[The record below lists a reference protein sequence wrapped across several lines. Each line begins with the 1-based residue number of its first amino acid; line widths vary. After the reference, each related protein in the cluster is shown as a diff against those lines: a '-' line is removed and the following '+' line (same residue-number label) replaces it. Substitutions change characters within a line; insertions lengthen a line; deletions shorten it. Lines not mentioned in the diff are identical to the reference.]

1 MKIEKEEKE
10 YENSDLF
17 HEMNEKDK
25 IAENNDTNLN
35 GDIEN
40 NEIEINEAYPKKFP
54 NIEDKISTNQISTK
68 IKTKGS
74 KGIIRKD
81 NLIKEAIKAPM
92 KKFIK
97 VLKHKYKIELNSPN
111 WDQILGDNTAQRRR
125 MLKLKIYQ
133 FLCFNIDNKKKII
146 SLLKKNKIPFP
157 LMFYLTRT
165 FEEIFTKYVN
175 EDKIFVIKNSTTI
188 KYTINNLSFPTLSQ
202 VIEEKKEEWKE
213 KDTFIDEKVTLFE
226 EISKNLIDDINNGKN
241 ERIQKKGKIFI
252 IACEIKEL
260 EEKMKNYE

>member
-1 MKIEKEEKE
+1 MEIEKEH
-10 YENSDLF
+10 ENTGLY

-25 IAENNDTNLN
+25 IEENNNTNLN
-35 GDIEN
+35 GDIIK
-40 NEIEINEAYPKKFP
+40 NEIEINEANPKKFS
-54 NIEDKISTNQISTK
+54 NIEDKININQISTK
-68 IKTKGS
+68 AKTKTT
-74 KGIIRKD
+74 KAKIRKD
-81 NLIKEAIKAPM
+81 NLILEAIKAPM

-111 WDQILGDNTAQRRR
+111 WDQILGNNTAQRRR

-146 SLLKKNKIPFP
+146 SLLKKNEIPFP

-188 KYTINNLSFPTLSQ
+188 INLSLPTLSQ
-202 VIEEKKEEWKE
+202 VIEEKKEEWRE
-213 KDTFIDEKVTLFE
+213 NDTYTDEKVILFE

-241 ERIQKKGKIFI
+241 ERIQKKEKIFI
-252 IACEIKEL
+252 IACELKEL

>member
-1 MKIEKEEKE
+1 
-10 YENSDLF
+10 
-17 HEMNEKDK
+17 
-25 IAENNDTNLN
+25 
-35 GDIEN
+35 
-40 NEIEINEAYPKKFP
+40 
-54 NIEDKISTNQISTK
+54 
-68 IKTKGS
+68 
-74 KGIIRKD
+74 
-81 NLIKEAIKAPM
+81 M

-146 SLLKKNKIPFP
+146 SLLKKNEIPFP

-188 KYTINNLSFPTLSQ
+188 INLSLPTLSQ
-202 VIEEKKEEWKE
+202 VIEEKKEEWRE
-213 KDTFIDEKVTLFE
+213 NDTYTDEKVSLFE
-226 EISKNLIDDINNGKN
+226 EISKKLIDDINNGKN
-241 ERIQKKGKIFI
+241 ERIQKKEKIFI
-252 IACEIKEL
+252 IACELKEL

>member
-1 MKIEKEEKE
+1 MEIEKEH
-10 YENSDLF
+10 ENTGLY

-25 IAENNDTNLN
+25 IEENNNTNLN
-35 GDIEN
+35 GDIIK
-40 NEIEINEAYPKKFP
+40 NEIEINEANPKKFS
-54 NIEDKISTNQISTK
+54 NIEDKININQISTK
-68 IKTKGS
+68 AKTKTT
-74 KGIIRKD
+74 KAKIRKD
-81 NLIKEAIKAPM
+81 NLILEAIKAPM

-146 SLLKKNKIPFP
+146 SLLKKNEIPFP

-175 EDKIFVIKNSTTI
+175 EDKIFVIKNSTTV
-188 KYTINNLSFPTLSQ
+188 KYTIINLSLPTLSQ
-202 VIEEKKEEWKE
+202 VIEEKKEEWRE
-213 KDTFIDEKVTLFE
+213 NDTYTNEKVSLFE
-226 EISKNLIDDINNGKN
+226 EISKKLIDDINNGKN
-241 ERIQKKGKIFI
+241 ERIQKKEKIFI
-252 IACEIKEL
+252 IACELKEL

>member
-1 MKIEKEEKE
+1 MEIEKDEAEH
-10 YENSDLF
+10 ENTGLY

-25 IAENNDTNLN
+25 IEENNNTNLN
-35 GDIEN
+35 GDIIK
-40 NEIEINEAYPKKFP
+40 NEIEINEAYPKKFS
-54 NIEDKISTNQISTK
+54 NIEDKMSINQISTK
-68 IKTKGS
+68 TKTKTT
-74 KGIIRKD
+74 KAKIRKD
-81 NLIKEAIKAPM
+81 NLILEAIKAPM

-146 SLLKKNKIPFP
+146 SLLKKNEIPFP

-188 KYTINNLSFPTLSQ
+188 INLSLPTLSQ
-202 VIEEKKEEWKE
+202 VIEEKKEEWRE
-213 KDTFIDEKVTLFE
+213 NDTYTNEKVSLFE
-226 EISKNLIDDINNGKN
+226 EISKKLIDDINNGKN
-241 ERIQKKGKIFI
+241 ERIQKKEKIFI
-252 IACEIKEL
+252 IACELKEL

>member
-1 MKIEKEEKE
+1 MEIEKEH
-10 YENSDLF
+10 ENTGLY

-25 IAENNDTNLN
+25 IEENNNTNLN
-35 GDIEN
+35 GDIIK
-40 NEIEINEAYPKKFP
+40 NEIEINEANPKKFS
-54 NIEDKISTNQISTK
+54 NIEDKININQISTK
-68 IKTKGS
+68 AKTKTT
-74 KGIIRKD
+74 KAKIRKD
-81 NLIKEAIKAPM
+81 NLILEAIKAPM

-146 SLLKKNKIPFP
+146 SLLKKNEIPFP

-188 KYTINNLSFPTLSQ
+188 INLSLPTLSQ
-202 VIEEKKEEWKE
+202 VIEEKKEEWRE
-213 KDTFIDEKVTLFE
+213 NDTYTNEKVSLFE
-226 EISKNLIDDINNGKN
+226 EISKKLIDDINNGKN
-241 ERIQKKGKIFI
+241 ERIQKKKKIFI
-252 IACEIKEL
+252 IACELKEL

>member
-1 MKIEKEEKE
+1 MEIEKEH
-10 YENSDLF
+10 ENTGLY

-25 IAENNDTNLN
+25 IEENNNTNLN
-35 GDIEN
+35 GDIIK
-40 NEIEINEAYPKKFP
+40 NEIEINEANPKKFS
-54 NIEDKISTNQISTK
+54 NIEDKININQISTK
-68 IKTKGS
+68 AKTKTT
-74 KGIIRKD
+74 KAKIRKD
-81 NLIKEAIKAPM
+81 NLILEAIKAPM

-111 WDQILGDNTAQRRR
+111 WDQILGNNTAQRRR

-146 SLLKKNKIPFP
+146 SLLKKNEIPFP

-175 EDKIFVIKNSTTI
+175 EDKIFVIKNSTTV
-188 KYTINNLSFPTLSQ
+188 KYTIINLSLPTLSQ
-202 VIEEKKEEWKE
+202 VIEEKKEEWRE
-213 KDTFIDEKVTLFE
+213 NDTYTDEKVSLFE
-226 EISKNLIDDINNGKN
+226 EISKKLIDDINNGKN
-241 ERIQKKGKIFI
+241 ERIQKKEKIFI
-252 IACEIKEL
+252 IACELKEL

>member
-1 MKIEKEEKE
+1 MEIEKEH
-10 YENSDLF
+10 ENTGLY

-25 IAENNDTNLN
+25 IEENNDTNLN
-35 GDIEN
+35 GDIIK
-40 NEIEINEAYPKKFP
+40 NEIEINEAYPKKFS
-54 NIEDKISTNQISTK
+54 NIEDKININQISTK
-68 IKTKGS
+68 AKTKTT
-74 KGIIRKD
+74 KAKIRKD

-146 SLLKKNKIPFP
+146 SLLKKNEIPFP

-175 EDKIFVIKNSTTI
+175 EDKIFVIKNSTTV
-188 KYTINNLSFPTLSQ
+188 KYTIINLSLPTLSQ
-202 VIEEKKEEWKE
+202 VIEEKKEEWRE
-213 KDTFIDEKVTLFE
+213 NDTYTDEKVSLFE
-226 EISKNLIDDINNGKN
+226 EISKKLIDDINNGKN
-241 ERIQKKGKIFI
+241 ERIQKKEKIFI
-252 IACEIKEL
+252 IACELKEL

>member
-1 MKIEKEEKE
+1 MEIEKDEEE
-10 YENSDLF
+10 HENTGLY

-25 IAENNDTNLN
+25 IEENNDTNLN
-35 GDIEN
+35 GDIIK
-40 NEIEINEAYPKKFP
+40 NEIEINEAYPKKFS
-54 NIEDKISTNQISTK
+54 NIEDKININQISTK
-68 IKTKGS
+68 AKTKTT
-74 KGIIRKD
+74 KAKIRKD

-111 WDQILGDNTAQRRR
+111 WDQILGNNTAQRRR

-146 SLLKKNKIPFP
+146 SLLKKNEIPFP

-188 KYTINNLSFPTLSQ
+188 INLSLPTLSQ
-202 VIEEKKEEWKE
+202 VIEEKKEEWRE
-213 KDTFIDEKVTLFE
+213 NDTYTNEKVSLFE
-226 EISKNLIDDINNGKN
+226 EISKKLIDDINNGKN
-241 ERIQKKGKIFI
+241 ERIQKKEKIFI
-252 IACEIKEL
+252 IACELKEL

>member
-1 MKIEKEEKE
+1 MKIEKDEEE
-10 YENSDLF
+10 HENTGLY

-25 IAENNDTNLN
+25 IEENNNTNLN
-35 GDIEN
+35 GDIIK
-40 NEIEINEAYPKKFP
+40 NEIEINEANPKKFS
-54 NIEDKISTNQISTK
+54 NIEDKININQISTK
-68 IKTKGS
+68 AKTKTT
-74 KGIIRKD
+74 KAKIRKD
-81 NLIKEAIKAPM
+81 NLILEAIKAPM

-111 WDQILGDNTAQRRR
+111 WDQILGNNTAQRRR

-146 SLLKKNKIPFP
+146 SLLKKNEIPFP

-188 KYTINNLSFPTLSQ
+188 INLSLPTLSQ
-202 VIEEKKEEWKE
+202 VIEEKKEEWRE
-213 KDTFIDEKVTLFE
+213 NDTYTNEKVSLFE
-226 EISKNLIDDINNGKN
+226 EISKKLIDDINNGKN
-241 ERIQKKGKIFI
+241 ERIHKKEKIFI
-252 IACEIKEL
+252 IACELKEL

>member
-1 MKIEKEEKE
+1 MEIEKDEKE
-10 YENSDLF
+10 HENTGLY

-25 IAENNDTNLN
+25 IEENNDTNHN
-35 GDIEN
+35 GDIIK
-40 NEIEINEAYPKKFP
+40 NEIEINEAYPKKFS
-54 NIEDKISTNQISTK
+54 NIEDKININQISTK
-68 IKTKGS
+68 AKTKTT
-74 KGIIRKD
+74 KAKIRKD

-146 SLLKKNKIPFP
+146 SLLKKNEIPFP

-188 KYTINNLSFPTLSQ
+188 INLSLPTLSQ
-202 VIEEKKEEWKE
+202 VIEEKKEEWRE
-213 KDTFIDEKVTLFE
+213 NDTYTNEKVSLFE
-226 EISKNLIDDINNGKN
+226 EISKKLIDDINNGKN
-241 ERIQKKGKIFI
+241 ERIQKKEKIFI
-252 IACEIKEL
+252 IACELKEL

>member
-1 MKIEKEEKE
+1 MKIEKDEEE
-10 YENSDLF
+10 HENTGLY

-25 IAENNDTNLN
+25 IEENKDTNLN
-35 GDIEN
+35 GDIIK
-40 NEIEINEAYPKKFP
+40 NEIEINEANPKKFS
-54 NIEDKISTNQISTK
+54 NIEDKININQISTK
-68 IKTKGS
+68 AKTKTT
-74 KGIIRKD
+74 KAKIRKD
-81 NLIKEAIKAPM
+81 NLILEAIKAPM

-146 SLLKKNKIPFP
+146 SLLKKNEIPFP

-188 KYTINNLSFPTLSQ
+188 INLSLPTLSQ
-202 VIEEKKEEWKE
+202 VIEEKKEEWRE
-213 KDTFIDEKVTLFE
+213 NDTYTNEKVSLFE
-226 EISKNLIDDINNGKN
+226 EISKKLIDDINNGKN
-241 ERIQKKGKIFI
+241 ERIQKKEKIFI
-252 IACEIKEL
+252 IACELKEL

>member
-1 MKIEKEEKE
+1 MKIEKDEEE
-10 YENSDLF
+10 HENTGLY

-25 IAENNDTNLN
+25 IEENNDTNLN
-35 GDIEN
+35 GDIIK
-40 NEIEINEAYPKKFP
+40 NEIEINEAYPKKFS
-54 NIEDKISTNQISTK
+54 NIEDKININQISTK
-68 IKTKGS
+68 AKTKTT
-74 KGIIRKD
+74 KAKIRKD

-146 SLLKKNKIPFP
+146 SLLKKNEIPFP

-188 KYTINNLSFPTLSQ
+188 INLSLPTLSQ
-202 VIEEKKEEWKE
+202 VIEEKKEEWRE
-213 KDTFIDEKVTLFE
+213 NDTYTNEKVSLFE
-226 EISKNLIDDINNGKN
+226 EISKKLIDDINNGKN
-241 ERIQKKGKIFI
+241 ERIQKKEKIFI
-252 IACEIKEL
+252 IACELKEL

>member
-1 MKIEKEEKE
+1 MEIEKDEAEH
-10 YENSDLF
+10 ENTGLY

-25 IAENNDTNLN
+25 IEENNNTNLN
-35 GDIEN
+35 GDIIK
-40 NEIEINEAYPKKFP
+40 NEIEINEAYPKKFS
-54 NIEDKISTNQISTK
+54 NIEDKININQISTK
-68 IKTKGS
+68 AKTKTT
-74 KGIIRKD
+74 KAKIRKD
-81 NLIKEAIKAPM
+81 NLILEAIKAPM

-111 WDQILGDNTAQRRR
+111 WDQILGNNTAQRRR

-146 SLLKKNKIPFP
+146 SLLKKNEIPFP

-188 KYTINNLSFPTLSQ
+188 INLSLPTLSQ
-202 VIEEKKEEWKE
+202 VIEEKKEEWRE
-213 KDTFIDEKVTLFE
+213 NDTYTNEKVSLFE
-226 EISKNLIDDINNGKN
+226 EISKKLIDDINNGKN
-241 ERIQKKGKIFI
+241 ERIKKKEKIFI
-252 IACEIKEL
+252 IACELKKL

>member
-1 MKIEKEEKE
+1 MEIEKEH
-10 YENSDLF
+10 ENTGLY

-25 IAENNDTNLN
+25 IEENNNTNLN
-35 GDIEN
+35 GDIIK
-40 NEIEINEAYPKKFP
+40 NEIEINEANPKKFS
-54 NIEDKISTNQISTK
+54 NIEDKININQISTK
-68 IKTKGS
+68 AKTKTT
-74 KGIIRKD
+74 KAKIRKD
-81 NLIKEAIKAPM
+81 NLILEAIKAPM

-111 WDQILGDNTAQRRR
+111 WDQILGNNTAQRRR

-146 SLLKKNKIPFP
+146 SLLKKNEIPFP

-188 KYTINNLSFPTLSQ
+188 INLSLPTLSQ
-202 VIEEKKEEWKE
+202 VIEEKKEEWRE
-213 KDTFIDEKVTLFE
+213 NDTYTDEKVSLFE
-226 EISKNLIDDINNGKN
+226 EISKKLIDDINNGKN
-241 ERIQKKGKIFI
+241 ERIQKKKKIFI
-252 IACEIKEL
+252 IACELKEL

>member
-1 MKIEKEEKE
+1 MEIEKEH
-10 YENSDLF
+10 ENTGLY

-25 IAENNDTNLN
+25 IEENNNTNLN
-35 GDIEN
+35 GDIIK
-40 NEIEINEAYPKKFP
+40 NEIEINEAYPKKFS
-54 NIEDKISTNQISTK
+54 NIEDKMSINQISTK
-68 IKTKGS
+68 TKTKTT
-74 KGIIRKD
+74 KAKIRKD

-146 SLLKKNKIPFP
+146 SLLKKNEIPFP

-188 KYTINNLSFPTLSQ
+188 INLSLPTLSQ
-202 VIEEKKEEWKE
+202 VIEEKKEEWRE
-213 KDTFIDEKVTLFE
+213 NDTYTDEKVSLFE
-226 EISKNLIDDINNGKN
+226 EISKKLIDDINNGKN
-241 ERIQKKGKIFI
+241 ERIQKKEKIFI
-252 IACEIKEL
+252 IACELKEL

>member
-1 MKIEKEEKE
+1 MEIEKEH
-10 YENSDLF
+10 ENTGLY

-25 IAENNDTNLN
+25 IEENNNTNLN
-35 GDIEN
+35 GDIIK
-40 NEIEINEAYPKKFP
+40 NEIEINEAYPKKFS
-54 NIEDKISTNQISTK
+54 NIEDKININQISTK
-68 IKTKGS
+68 AKTKTT
-74 KGIIRKD
+74 KAKIRKD

-146 SLLKKNKIPFP
+146 SLLKKNEIPFP

-188 KYTINNLSFPTLSQ
+188 INLSLPTLSQ
-202 VIEEKKEEWKE
+202 VIEEKKEEWRE
-213 KDTFIDEKVTLFE
+213 NDTYTDEKVSLFE
-226 EISKNLIDDINNGKN
+226 EISKKLIDDINKVLYPSLHSS
-241 ERIQKKGKIFI
+241 Q
-252 IACEIKEL
+252 L
-260 EEKMKNYE
+260 

>member
-1 MKIEKEEKE
+1 MEIEKDEEKH
-10 YENSDLF
+10 ENTGLYYD
-17 HEMNEKDK
+17 MNEKDK
-25 IAENNDTNLN
+25 IEENNNTNLN
-35 GDIEN
+35 GDIIK
-40 NEIEINEAYPKKFP
+40 NEIEINEANPKKFS
-54 NIEDKISTNQISTK
+54 NIEDKININQISTK
-68 IKTKGS
+68 AKTKTT
-74 KGIIRKD
+74 KAKIRKD
-81 NLIKEAIKAPM
+81 NLILEAIKAPM

-111 WDQILGDNTAQRRR
+111 WDQILGNNTAQRRR

-146 SLLKKNKIPFP
+146 SLLKKNEIPFP

-188 KYTINNLSFPTLSQ
+188 INLSLPTLSQ
-202 VIEEKKEEWKE
+202 VIEEKKEEWRE
-213 KDTFIDEKVTLFE
+213 NDTYTNEKVSLFE
-226 EISKNLIDDINNGKN
+226 EISKKLIDDINNGKN
-241 ERIQKKGKIFI
+241 ERIQKKEKIFI
-252 IACEIKEL
+252 IACELKEL

>member
-1 MKIEKEEKE
+1 MKIEKDEEE
-10 YENSDLF
+10 HENTGLY

-25 IAENNDTNLN
+25 IEENNDTNLN
-35 GDIEN
+35 GDIIK
-40 NEIEINEAYPKKFP
+40 NEIEINEAYPKKFS
-54 NIEDKISTNQISTK
+54 NIEDKININQISTK
-68 IKTKGS
+68 AKTKTT
-74 KGIIRKD
+74 KAKIRKD

-146 SLLKKNKIPFP
+146 SLLKKNEIPFP

-188 KYTINNLSFPTLSQ
+188 INLSLPTLSQ
-202 VIEEKKEEWKE
+202 VIEEKKEEWRE
-213 KDTFIDEKVTLFE
+213 NDTYTNEKVSLFE
-226 EISKNLIDDINNGKN
+226 EISKKLIDDINNGKN
-241 ERIQKKGKIFI
+241 ERIQKKKKIFI
-252 IACEIKEL
+252 IACELKEL